1 MALFDKLT
9 DIFNSTSKEL
19 GKKAQNV
26 ISTVKLENEITGE
39 ENKIH
44 DAFLQIGEQYFE
56 AFKDDPDSPY
66 AKIIAGIN
74 EAKAKIDDLR
84 NQINDLKGL
93 VKCPVCG
100 EAVNADT
107 AFCPKCG
114 AKMPEKQV
122 EEKVEEAAE
131 EVKEAAEEVV
141 EEVKETAEEVKEA
154 VEDAAEEIKE

>member
-9 DIFNSTSKEL
+9 DIFNSTGKEI
-19 GKKAQNV
+19 GKKAKDV
-26 ISTVKLENEITGE
+26 ISTVKLEGEITGQE
-39 ENKIH
+39 TKIR
-44 DAFLQIGEQYFE
+44 DAFLKIGEQYFE

-66 AKIIAGIN
+66 AKIIAEVT
-74 EAKAKIDDLR
+74 EAKAKIADLR

-100 EAVNADT
+100 EAVSADQ

-114 AKMPEKQV
+114 AKLPEKAV
-122 EEKVEEAAE
+122 EEKVEEAVE

-141 EEVKETAEEVKEA
+141 EEVKDA